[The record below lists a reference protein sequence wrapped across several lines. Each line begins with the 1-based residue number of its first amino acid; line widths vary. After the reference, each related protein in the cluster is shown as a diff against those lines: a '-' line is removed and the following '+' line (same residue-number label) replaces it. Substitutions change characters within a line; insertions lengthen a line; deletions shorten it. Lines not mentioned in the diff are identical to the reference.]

1 MGVRQSLPVSD
12 FYIAGGWIPLRAIV
26 IILLIIAGLF
36 ACYLFFYHPRPPVP
50 LEAAYVLPS
59 KLTMVDTPADIR
71 QEVDTL
77 RAGQRLEVL
86 SRTRNWAHVRTESGR
101 NGWVEG
107 RNLVDGPTYKAG
119 QRLRNSVEDTQVQA
133 MGHISDQANLRLE
146 PSREGS
152 QLAQLL
158 ENQAVQVLGRRL
170 VDRPLQPDQ
179 PPTAT
184 PVRDAW
190 YLVRADSK
198 AGWILGRLVALDIPE
213 AVSVYAQ
220 GVNMVAWLV
229 LSTVADNGRQV
240 PQYLVADRTGAS
252 EYDFDHIRVFTWW
265 AKNQKYVT
273 AYVESNL
280 SGYFPIRVQQLNGVP
295 HFRLRVVDGEGNKVQ
310 RVYGLFNTET
320 RLLGAVP
327 GWETDAM
334 PAAHHKWR
342 AAHGRRP
349 AGRR

>member
-1 MGVRQSLPVSD
+1 
-12 FYIAGGWIPLRAIV
+12 
-26 IILLIIAGLF
+26 
-36 ACYLFFYHPRPPVP
+36 
-50 LEAAYVLPS
+50 
-59 KLTMVDTPADIR
+59 
-71 QEVDTL
+71 
-77 RAGQRLEVL
+77 
-86 SRTRNWAHVRTESGR
+86 
-101 NGWVEG
+101 
-107 RNLVDGPTYKAG
+107 
-119 QRLRNSVEDTQVQA
+119 
-133 MGHISDQANLRLE
+133 
-146 PSREGS
+146 
-152 QLAQLL
+152 
-158 ENQAVQVLGRRL
+158 VLGRRL

-190 YLVRADSK
+190 YLARADSK
-198 AGWILGRLVALDIPE
+198 AGWILGRLVALDVPE
-213 AVSVYAQ
+213 AVSVYTQ
-220 GVNMVAWLV
+220 GVNIVAWFV

-265 AKNQKYVT
+265 VKNQMYVT

-280 SGYFPIRVQQLNGVP
+280 SGYFPIRVQQLDGVP
-295 HFRLRVVDGEGNKVQ
+295 HFRLRVVDSEGNKAQ

-320 RLLGAVP
+320 RLLGVVP

-334 PAAHHKWR
+334 PPAHHKSR